1 MVTIKSKNEIEYMRE
16 ASKITALVHKKLEE
30 IIKPGITTAY
40 LDEVA
45 ERIIEEVRVLPIKH
59 K

>member
-1 MVTIKSKNEIEYMRE
+1 MVTIKSKKEIEYMKE
-16 ASKITALVHKKLEE
+16 ASKITALVHNKLQE

-45 ERIIEEVRVLPIKH
+45 EEVDRVISND
-59 K
+59 